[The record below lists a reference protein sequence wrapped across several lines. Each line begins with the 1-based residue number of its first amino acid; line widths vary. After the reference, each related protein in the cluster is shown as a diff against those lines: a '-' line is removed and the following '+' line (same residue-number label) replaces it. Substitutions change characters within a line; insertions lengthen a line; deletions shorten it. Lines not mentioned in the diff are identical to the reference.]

1 MNRITTYL
9 SIRWQRTLF
18 ILFFAQMM
26 TAVGF
31 SSVFPFLPLYVDSL
45 GSSTDL
51 SVEFLSGM
59 VYSAQ
64 GFSMMI
70 ASPVWGVLADRYGR
84 KLMVERAMFGGSV
97 LLLLMA
103 FVQSAEQLVLLR
115 TIQGLIT
122 GTVSAAS
129 ALIAA
134 EAPRKH
140 MGSAMGTLQV
150 GLAGG
155 VAIGPVIGGAIAD
168 LYGYRVAFFVTA
180 GLLFISGVAVLFG
193 VKENFSSLANED
205 FKPRTFIAEW
215 RRVITT
221 PGVLTSYSM
230 RFTSQLGR
238 MMIIPIIP
246 LFISIL
252 LVDQS
257 GVNTFTGI
265 VVGVA
270 SGTSTISA
278 IYLGRVGD
286 RVGHKK
292 VVIACSLVAALVY
305 IPQSMVTAGWQL
317 LIFQAL
323 IGISLGGII
332 PTISALLARYTQSGE
347 EGAVY
352 GLDNAINAGSRAV
365 APILGSGVAL
375 LFGMRATFI
384 GTALFFLLVGLLG
397 IWLLPQNT

>member
-1 MNRITTYL
+1 
-9 SIRWQRTLF
+9 
-18 ILFFAQMM
+18 
-26 TAVGF
+26 
-31 SSVFPFLPLYVDSL
+31 
-45 GSSTDL
+45 
-51 SVEFLSGM
+51 
-59 VYSAQ
+59 
-64 GFSMMI
+64 
-70 ASPVWGVLADRYGR
+70 
-84 KLMVERAMFGGSV
+84 MFGGSV

-365 APILGSGVAL
+365 APILGSGVAF